1 MTNVTPPAPTPTK
14 PNKAILA
21 FVLSFLGALLAQLSD
36 YTEFGDLTPLQWLIA
51 LVTAIVVAGGVYA
64 VPNPA
69 KGTRTRF

>member
-1 MTNVTPPAPTPTK
+1 MSVTPPPPTPTK

-21 FVLSFLGALLAQLSD
+21 FVLSFLGSLLVQLSD

-51 LVTAIVVAGGVYA
+51 LVTAVVIAGGVYA

-69 KGTRTRF
+69 NNSRRTF